1 MPTDVAKGERRK
13 AAIQRISTAAQALTG
28 SSIPL
33 ELPTRSQY
41 GSDMLLIAQL
51 ETLAAYLENQQH
63 AQDAQVSDLPIAEKW
78 GKAQALARS
87 NATKADILAVLLEE
101 TENDG

>member
-13 AAIQRISTAAQALTG
+13 IAIQRIHSAAQALTG

-51 ETLAAYLENQQH
+51 ETLAEYLENQQPTPQKPV
-63 AQDAQVSDLPIAEKW
+63 APRRVVTKSKAVSAAKKKKEVN
-78 GKAQALARS
+78 
-87 NATKADILAVLLEE
+87 NAT
-101 TENDG
+101 

>member
-13 AAIQRISTAAQALTG
+13 AAIQRIHHAAQALTG

-51 ETLAAYLENQQH
+51 ETLAAYLENTQPTPQKPV
-63 AQDAQVSDLPIAEKW
+63 APRRVTTK
-78 GKAQALARS
+78 KATSAAKRKKEI
-87 NATKADILAVLLEE
+87 N
-101 TENDG
+101 NG

>member
-13 AAIQRISTAAQALTG
+13 VAIQRIHSAAQALTG

-51 ETLAAYLENQQH
+51 ETLANYLENQQPTPQKPV
-63 AQDAQVSDLPIAEKW
+63 APRRVTAKKGVSAAKRKKET
-78 GKAQALARS
+78 S
-87 NATKADILAVLLEE
+87 NAS
-101 TENDG
+101 

>member
-51 ETLAAYLENQQH
+51 ETLAAYLENQQPTP
-63 AQDAQVSDLPIAEKW
+63 QKQVKPRRVVTKS
-78 GKAQALARS
+78 KAVSAAKKKKEVS
-87 NATKADILAVLLEE
+87 N
-101 TENDG
+101 G

>member
-13 AAIQRISTAAQALTG
+13 AAIQRIHSAAQALTG

-51 ETLAAYLENQQH
+51 ETLAAYLEKVQH
-63 AQDAQVSDLPIAEKW
+63 TPQKQVTPRRVTAKKGISAAKRKKEVTN
-78 GKAQALARS
+78 G
-87 NATKADILAVLLEE
+87 
-101 TENDG
+101 

>member
-13 AAIQRISTAAQALTG
+13 TAIQRIHAAAQSLTG

-41 GSDMLLIAQL
+41 GSDMLLIVQL
-51 ETLAAYLENQQH
+51 ETLAEYLENQQPVQVKL
-63 AQDAQVSDLPIAEKW
+63 AQPRRVV
-78 GKAQALARS
+78 GKKPALTTKKKKEVN
-87 NATKADILAVLLEE
+87 NAS
-101 TENDG
+101 